1 MHVVF
6 VEPRFPANQK
16 NFIRALAE
24 CGVAVSAIGEGSK
37 DSLDQELRRW
47 LTHYESIQNV
57 TNEQQLFDAVRFIQK
72 HARVDRLE
80 ATVEA
85 HIMPAAH
92 VREKAGIPGT
102 TARTAVLCR
111 DKPAMKDV
119 LRAGRRLVRRV
130 HRRRVGR
137 GSAGIR
143 RARRIPHHP
152 QAS

>member
-47 LTHYESIQNV
+47 LTHYEPIQNV

-72 HARVDRLE
+72 HARIDRLE

-102 TARTAVLCR
+102 TDELRDTKGSTRFAARSASTSSTGTFRRTAR
-111 DKPAMKDV
+111 RRSPSKPATW
-119 LRAGRRLVRRV
+119 RT
-130 HRRRVGR
+130 R
-137 GSAGIR
+137 GSA
-143 RARRIPHHP
+143 
-152 QAS
+152 